1 MKPPGVGGM
10 WLETP
15 RAGGSSSP
23 PGFPTGLC
31 GAGVSDKYR
40 PLLDGKATQKSLES
54 QNGLGW
60 KGPQGSSI
68 SNPSAAGGATN
79 L

>member
-54 QNGLGW
+54 QNGWGW
-60 KGPQGSSI
+60 KERPKIIQFQGPVVDRVA
-68 SNPSAAGGATN
+68 NH
-79 L
+79 